1 MNGPLII
8 GSFPPRT
15 RRWSEVHHW
24 VDWKTGER
32 WFPRG
37 VDQPLGDATRDVG
50 SANELAREQAAVK
63 RIQQAHLDHVESARR
78 YATGLANE
86 ASFLSEEGPRETEA
100 EVGDEDSEAAVEAA
114 TARAAAGRTLLAW
127 KRVRELEA
135 AGDALAFGRL
145 TTDEWGTDYI
155 GRMSVIDGDEV
166 YLIDWRA
173 PAAEPFYRATPLEPL
188 GVSHRRHLHFTG
200 SELTNYSDEVFD
212 PDRIPENTSL
222 RGEAALLEILAARSE
237 GRMQSVVATIQAE
250 QDAVIRAS
258 AKGPL
263 LVQGGPGTGKTV
275 VALHRAAYLLY
286 ADRAALAETGVLIVG
301 PSPEFLTYISDV
313 LPSLGESGVVSVTA
327 DRLFPGV
334 LTDPDGS
341 EEVAELKGSAAM
353 ADLLA
358 TAVAARRRR
367 PKEPLTVWYGSLRV
381 NVSVELLERFV
392 SLADR
397 QATHNAG
404 SGVLRQLL
412 VEHVSREAY
421 EPGFGGRD
429 DIRASLSRSPDI
441 RLFLERH
448 WPVLSPEQ
456 MLNDLFGSK
465 ALLARAVEA
474 AGLDASAVDLLFRPR
489 EREKE
494 LWRRRWAR
502 SDVPLLDELLWL
514 LGDVSEATD
523 VETDMEHE
531 FADEDDVFSVDEQR
545 GDDPDIDGFEDE
557 EKLEPEPGEPE
568 IESYDSWR
576 EGDEEEEWV

>member
-1 MNGPLII
+1 M
-8 GSFPPRT
+8 
-15 RRWSEVHHW
+15 
-24 VDWKTGER
+24 
-32 WFPRG
+32 
-37 VDQPLGDATRDVG
+37 
-50 SANELAREQAAVK
+50 K
-63 RIQQAHLDHVESARR
+63 RIQQAHLDHIESARR
-78 YATGLANE
+78 YATGLADE

-188 GVSHRRHLHFTG
+188 GVSHRRHLHYTG
-200 SELTNYSDEVFD
+200 GELTNYSDEVFD
-212 PDRIPENTSL
+212 PDSISEHTAL
-222 RGEAALLEILAARSE
+222 RGEAALLSVLAAKSD

-334 LTDPDGS
+334 LTDPDAS
-341 EEVAELKGSAAM
+341 VAHAQVKGSAGM
-353 ADLLA
+353 AKLLA
-358 TAVAARRRR
+358 SAVSMRRRQPR
-367 PKEPLTVWYGSLRV
+367 EPLTVWYGSLRV
-381 NVSVELLERFV
+381 IVSMADLDRYVN
-392 SLADR
+392 LANR
-397 QATHNAG
+397 QGTHNAG
-404 SGVLRQLL
+404 AGVLRQML
-412 VEHVSREAY
+412 VEHVSREAH
-421 EPGFGGRD
+421 EPGFGGREEV
-429 DIRASLSRSPDI
+429 RSSLANSPDI
-441 RLFLERH
+441 RLFLEKH

-465 ALLARAVEA
+465 ALLARAAEHGGFEESV
-474 AGLDASAVDLLFRPR
+474 VDLLFRPR
-489 EREKE
+489 ERERE

-514 LGDVSEATD
+514 LGDVLEATD

-531 FADEDDVFSVDEQR
+531 FADEDDVFTVDEKR
-545 GDDPDIDGFEDE
+545 GDDPDIDGVDDD
-557 EKLEPEPGEPE
+557 EKLDPEPGEIE
-568 IESYDSWR
+568 IESYDEWR
-576 EGDEEEEWV
+576 EGEEDEWA

>member
-1 MNGPLII
+1 MANPLADE
-8 GSFPPRT
+8 F
-15 RRWSEVHHW
+15 
-24 VDWKTGER
+24 
-32 WFPRG
+32 
-37 VDQPLGDATRDVG
+37 ADVA
-50 SANELAREQAAVK
+50 SHDELAREREAVG
-63 RIQQAHLDHVESARR
+63 RIRQAHIDHIESARR
-78 YATGLANE
+78 YATGLADE

-155 GRMSVIDGDEV
+155 GRMSVIDGDDV

-188 GVSHRRHLHFTG
+188 GVSHRRHLHYTDG
-200 SELTNYSDEVFD
+200 ELTNYSDEVFD
-212 PDRIPENTSL
+212 PDTISEHVSL
-222 RGEAALLEILAARSE
+222 RGEAALLAVLAARTD

-334 LTDPDGS
+334 LTDPDASS
-341 EEVAELKGSAAM
+341 ELAELKGSAPM
-353 ADLLA
+353 AGLLA
-358 TAVAARRRR
+358 SAVAMRRRS

-381 NVSVELLERFV
+381 QISVDELRRFFA
-392 SLADR
+392 LADR

-404 SGVLRQLL
+404 AGVLRQLL
-412 VEHVSREAY
+412 VEHVAREAH
-421 EPGFGGRD
+421 EPGFGERD
-429 DIRASLSRSPDI
+429 DVRASLFGSPDI
-441 RLFLERH
+441 HFFLERH

-456 MLNDLFGSK
+456 MLNDLLGSK
-465 ALLARAVEA
+465 ALLTRAVSSVE
-474 AGLDASAVDLLFRPR
+474 LDESAVGLLYR
-489 EREKE
+489 EREPEKE
-494 LWRRRWAR
+494 LWRRRWER

-531 FADEDDVFSVDEQR
+531 FADEDDVFTVDEQR
-545 GDDPDIDGFEDE
+545 GDDPDIDGVEDE

-576 EGDEEEEWV
+576 EGDEEEEWT

>member
-1 MNGPLII
+1 MESPLADTET
-8 GSFPPRT
+8 PVP
-15 RRWSEVHHW
+15 
-24 VDWKTGER
+24 
-32 WFPRG
+32 
-37 VDQPLGDATRDVG
+37 
-50 SANELAREQAAVK
+50 SADELVREQAAVA
-63 RIQQAHLDHVESARR
+63 RIRQAHLDHIESARS
-78 YATGLANE
+78 YATGLADE

-155 GRMSVIDGDEV
+155 GRMSVIDGDDV

-188 GVSHRRHLHFTG
+188 GVSHRRHLHYTDG
-200 SELTNYSDEVFD
+200 ELTNYSDEIFD
-212 PDRIPENTSL
+212 PDTIGEHESL
-222 RGEAALLEILAARSE
+222 RGEAALLAVLAARTD

-313 LPSLGESGVVSVTA
+313 LPSLGESGVVSMTA

-334 LTDPDGS
+334 LTDLDAS
-341 EEVAELKGSAAM
+341 EEVAELKGSAPM
-353 ADLLA
+353 AELLA
-358 TAVAARRRR
+358 AAVAMRRRR
-367 PKEPLTVWYGSLRV
+367 PTEPLTVWYGSLRV
-381 NVSVELLERFV
+381 VVSTEELQRFFM
-392 SLADR
+392 LANR
-397 QATHNAG
+397 QATHNSGA
-404 SGVLRQLL
+404 GVLKQLL
-412 VEHVSREAY
+412 IELVSRDAY

-429 DIRASLSRSPDI
+429 DIRASLAQSPDI
-441 RLFLERH
+441 RLFLEKH

-456 MLNDLFGSK
+456 MLNDLFGST

-474 AGLDASAVDLLFRPR
+474 AGIDASAVELLYR
-489 EREKE
+489 ERTREKD
-494 LWRRRWAR
+494 LWRRRWYR

-523 VETDMEHE
+523 VEADMEHE
-531 FADEDDVFSVDEQR
+531 FADEDDVFTVDEKR
-545 GDDPDIDGFEDE
+545 GDDPDLDGLEDE

-576 EGDEEEEWV
+576 EGEEDEEWV

>member
-1 MNGPLII
+1 MANP
-8 GSFPPRT
+8 S
-15 RRWSEVHHW
+15 
-24 VDWKTGER
+24 VDEFTK
-32 WFPRG
+32 
-37 VDQPLGDATRDVG
+37 VA
-50 SANELAREQAAVK
+50 SADELAREQAAVA
-63 RIQQAHLDHVESARR
+63 RIQQAHLDHIESARR
-78 YATGLANE
+78 YATGLADE

-155 GRMSVIDGDEV
+155 GRMSVIDGDDV

-188 GVSHRRHLHFTG
+188 GVSHRRHLHYTD
-200 SELTNYSDEVFD
+200 SALTNYSDEVFD
-212 PDRIPENTSL
+212 PDTITEHESL
-222 RGEAALLEILAARSE
+222 RGEAALLAVLAARTD

-301 PSPEFLTYISDV
+301 PSPEFLAYISDV

-334 LTDPDGS
+334 LTDPDPS
-341 EEVAELKGSAAM
+341 EELADVKGAAAM
-353 ADLLA
+353 ADALA
-358 TAVAARRRR
+358 AAVGMRRR
-367 PKEPLTVWYGSLRV
+367 PPTEPLTVWYGSLRV
-381 NVSVELLERFV
+381 VVSIEELERFFM
-392 SLADR
+392 LASR

-404 SGVLRQLL
+404 AGVLKQLL
-412 VEHVSREAY
+412 IELVSRDAY

-429 DIRASLSRSPDI
+429 DIRASLAHSPDI
-441 RLFLERH
+441 RLFLEKH

-456 MLNDLFGSK
+456 MLNDLLGSR
-465 ALLARAVEA
+465 ALLSRAVEA
-474 AGLDASAVDLLFRPR
+474 AGLEPSAAELLYRSR

-494 LWRRRWAR
+494 LWRRRWHR

-531 FADEDDVFSVDEQR
+531 FADEDDVFTVDEKR
-545 GDDPDIDGFEDE
+545 GDDPNIDGLEDE

-576 EGDEEEEWV
+576 EGEEDEEWV

>member
-1 MNGPLII
+1 MAEPIVDVN
-8 GSFPPRT
+8 
-15 RRWSEVHHW
+15 SEV
-24 VDWKTGER
+24 DSSLELER
-32 WFPRG
+32 ER
-37 VDQPLGDATRDVG
+37 
-50 SANELAREQAAVK
+50 AAVE
-63 RIQQAHLDHVESARR
+63 RIRQAHLDHIESARR
-78 YATGLANE
+78 YATGLADE

-145 TTDEWGTDYI
+145 TTDEWGTDYV

-166 YLIDWRA
+166 FLIDWRA

-188 GVSHRRHLHFTG
+188 GVSHRRHLHYVDA
-200 SELTNYSDEVFD
+200 ELTNYSDEVFD
-212 PDRIPENTSL
+212 PDRIPQNTSL
-222 RGEAALLEILAARSE
+222 RGEAALLETLAARGD
-237 GRMQSVVATIQAE
+237 GRMQTVVATIQAE
-250 QDAVIRAS
+250 QDAVIRAP

-301 PSPEFLTYISDV
+301 PSADFLHYIGNV

-334 LTDPDGS
+334 LTDPDHCD
-341 EEVAELKGSAAM
+341 EVADLKGRAEMAA
-353 ADLLA
+353 LLE
-358 TAVAARRRR
+358 VALGRRRRR
-367 PKEPLTVWYGSLRV
+367 PTEPLTVWYGSRRV
-381 NVSVELLERFV
+381 IVSTEQLNDYMTLAER
-392 SLADR
+392 
-397 QATHNAG
+397 QMTHNSGAG
-404 SGVLRQLL
+404 VIFQMVL
-412 VEHVSREAY
+412 EHVAREVH
-421 EPGFGGRD
+421 EPGFENRE
-429 DIRASLSRSPDI
+429 DIRKSLANSQDLRV
-441 RLFLERH
+441 FQEKH

-456 MLNDLFGSK
+456 MLNDLLGSK
-465 ALLARAVEA
+465 PLLEYAAGKAGLTEADAALLYRKR
-474 AGLDASAVDLLFRPR
+474 D
-489 EREKE
+489 REKD

-531 FADEDDVFSVDEQR
+531 FADEADVFTLDEER
-545 GDDPDIDGFEDE
+545 GDEVDDLDEAE
-557 EKLEPEPGEPE
+557 EKLDPEPGEVE
-568 IESYDSWR
+568 VESYDSWR
-576 EGDEEEEWV
+576 EGDEEDEWA

>member
-1 MNGPLII
+1 MVEANQTVESPAEL
-8 GSFPPRT
+8 
-15 RRWSEVHHW
+15 
-24 VDWKTGER
+24 ER
-32 WFPRG
+32 ER
-37 VDQPLGDATRDVG
+37 
-50 SANELAREQAAVK
+50 AAVE
-63 RIQQAHLDHVESARR
+63 RIQQAHQDHIDAARR
-78 YATGLANE
+78 YATGLADE

-155 GRMSVIDGDEV
+155 GKMSVIDGDEV

-188 GVSHRRHLHFTG
+188 GVSHRRHLHYVG
-200 SELTNYSDEVFD
+200 DELTNYSDEVFD
-212 PDRIPENTSL
+212 PDRIPEDTAL
-222 RGEAALLEILAARSE
+222 RGEAALLKTLTARGD

-301 PSPEFLTYISDV
+301 PSSEFLQYISNV
-313 LPSLGESGVVSVTA
+313 LPSLGESGVVSVTV

-334 LTDPDGS
+334 LTDPDRS
-341 EEVAELKGSAAM
+341 TELAELKGSADM
-353 ADLLA
+353 AALLDA
-358 TAVAARRRR
+358 AVRRRR
-367 PKEPLTVWYGSLRV
+367 RTPTEPLTVWYGSLRV
-381 NVSVELLERFV
+381 TISIQQLVEYVSFAERQM
-392 SLADR
+392 S
-397 QATHNAG
+397 HNSGA
-404 SGVLRQLL
+404 GVLFQLL
-412 VEHVSREAY
+412 IEHVVREVH
-421 EPGFGGRD
+421 EPGFD
-429 DIRASLSRSPDI
+429 QLDELRASVAQSQDLR
-441 RLFLERH
+441 RFQERH

-456 MLNDLFGSK
+456 MLNDLWGSK
-465 ALLARAVEA
+465 GLLKYAAQK
-474 AGLDASAVDLLFRPR
+474 AGLGEEAVDLLYRKR
-489 EREKE
+489 EPERE
-494 LWRRRWAR
+494 LWRRRWER

-514 LGDVSEATD
+514 LGDPSEAKD

-531 FADEDDVFSVDEQR
+531 FADEDDVFT
-545 GDDPDIDGFEDE
+545 IDAERSEEADLDEDE
-557 EKLEPEPGEPE
+557 EDKLEPVPGEVE

-576 EGDEEEEWV
+576 EGEEEDEWQ

>member
-1 MNGPLII
+1 MANPLAD
-8 GSFPPRT
+8 
-15 RRWSEVHHW
+15 VNAD
-24 VDWKTGER
+24 VDSL
-32 WFPRG
+32 
-37 VDQPLGDATRDVG
+37 D
-50 SANELAREQAAVK
+50 ELAREREAVR
-63 RIQQAHLDHVESARR
+63 RIQQAHVDHIDSARR
-78 YATGLANE
+78 YATGLADE

-155 GRMSVIDGDEV
+155 GRMSVIDGDDV

-188 GVSHRRHLHFTG
+188 GVTHRRHLHYTG
-200 SELTNYSDEVFD
+200 SDLTNYSDEVFD
-212 PDRIPENTSL
+212 PDSIDEHVSL
-222 RGEAALLEILAARSE
+222 RGEAALLAVLAARAD

-301 PSPEFLTYISDV
+301 PSPEFLSYISDV

-334 LTDPDGS
+334 LTDPDAS
-341 EEVAELKGSAAM
+341 ETTAELKGGAPM
-353 ADLLA
+353 AELLA
-358 TAVAARRRR
+358 SAVRTRRR
-367 PKEPLTVWYGSLRV
+367 PPREPLTIWYGSQRV
-381 NVSVELLERFV
+381 ILPLEVLQRFV

-404 SGVLRQLL
+404 AGVLRQLL
-412 VEHVSREAY
+412 VEHVAREAH
-421 EPGFGGRD
+421 EPGFGERE
-429 DIRASLSRSPDI
+429 DIRVSLARSSDI
-441 RLFLERH
+441 RRFLERH

-456 MLNDLFGSK
+456 MLNDLLGSR
-465 ALLARAVEA
+465 ALLTRAVQA
-474 AGLDASAVDLLFRPR
+474 AGLEESAVELLFRTRDP
-489 EREKE
+489 EDE
-494 LWRRRWAR
+494 LWRRRWER

-531 FADEDDVFSVDEQR
+531 FADEDDVFTVDEQR
-545 GDDPDIDGFEDE
+545 GDDPDIDGADDE
-557 EKLEPEPGEPE
+557 EKLDPEPGPPE

-576 EGDEEEEWV
+576 EGEEEEEWL

>member
-1 MNGPLII
+1 M
-8 GSFPPRT
+8 T
-15 RRWSEVHHW
+15 
-24 VDWKTGER
+24 
-32 WFPRG
+32 
-37 VDQPLGDATRDVG
+37 DALTTPDLTTPELA
-50 SANELAREQAAVK
+50 SAEELAREQVAVE
-63 RIQQAHLDHVESARR
+63 RIQQAHLDHIESARR
-78 YATGLANE
+78 YATGLADE

-145 TTDEWGTDYI
+145 TTNEWGTDYI
-155 GRMSVIDGDEV
+155 GRMSVIDGDDV

-188 GVSHRRHLHFTG
+188 GVSHRRHLHYTG

-212 PDRIPENTSL
+212 PDSISEHTAL
-222 RGEAALLEILAARSE
+222 RGEAALLSVLAAKSD

-334 LTDPDGS
+334 LTDPDES
-341 EEVAELKGSAAM
+341 VAHAQIKGSAGM
-353 ADLLA
+353 AKLLA
-358 TAVAARRRR
+358 SAVSMRRRQ
-367 PKEPLTVWYGSLRV
+367 PKEALTVWYGSLRV
-381 NVSVELLERFV
+381 IVSMADLDRYVT
-392 SLADR
+392 LANR

-404 SGVLRQLL
+404 AGVLRQML
-412 VEHVSREAY
+412 VERVSREAH

-429 DIRASLSRSPDI
+429 EVRSSLANSPDI

-465 ALLARAVEA
+465 ALLQRAGEHAGFDEA
-474 AGLDASAVDLLFRPR
+474 TAELLYRPR

-531 FADEDDVFSVDEQR
+531 FADEDDVFTVDEKR
-545 GDDPDIDGFEDE
+545 GDDPDIDGVDDE
-557 EKLEPEPGEPE
+557 EKLDPEPGEVE
-568 IESYDSWR
+568 IESYDEWR
-576 EGDEEEEWV
+576 EGEEDEWV

>member
-1 MNGPLII
+1 MEQP
-8 GSFPPRT
+8 SKRT
-15 RRWSEVHHW
+15 PGNES
-24 VDWKTGER
+24 
-32 WFPRG
+32 
-37 VDQPLGDATRDVG
+37 DQVV
-50 SANELAREQAAVK
+50 SADELAREQAAVE
-63 RIQQAHLDHVESARR
+63 RIRLKHLDHVASARR

-188 GVSHRRHLHFTG
+188 GVSHRRHLHYTDG
-200 SELTNYSDEVFD
+200 KLTNYSDEIFD
-212 PDRIPENTSL
+212 TDNIAEHSNL
-222 RGEAALLEILAARSE
+222 RGEAALLKTLAARGD

-250 QDAVIRAS
+250 QDSVIRAP

-313 LPSLGESGVVSVTA
+313 LPSLGESGVISVTA

-334 LTDPDGS
+334 LTNADS
-341 EEVAELKGSAAM
+341 SREVAELKGRAEMASLLSAA
-353 ADLLA
+353 
-358 TAVAARRRR
+358 VNRRRR
-367 PKEPLTVWYGSLRV
+367 QPTDALTVWYGSRRV
-381 NVSVELLERFV
+381 IISISQLQNYMR
-392 SLADR
+392 LAER
-397 QATHNAG
+397 QATHNSGAG
-404 SGVLRQLL
+404 LLFQLVL
-412 VEHVSREAY
+412 EHVVREVH
-421 EPGFGGRD
+421 EPGFDRLED
-429 DIRASLSRSPDI
+429 VRASLAHSPDLV
-441 RLFLERH
+441 LFQERH

-465 ALLARAVEA
+465 ALLRFCVAEA
-474 AGLDASAVDLLFRPR
+474 GMAAEHVGMLFRPR
-489 EREKE
+489 SSEKE
-494 LWRRRWAR
+494 LWRRRWER

-514 LGDVSEATD
+514 LGDVSEAAD

-531 FADEDDVFSVDEQR
+531 FVDEDDVFTIDEQR
-545 GDDPDIDGFEDE
+545 EDADHDDDEDD
-557 EKLEPEPGEPE
+557 KLDPEPDE
-568 IESYDSWR
+568 IEVESYDSWR
-576 EGDEEEEWV
+576 EGDDEDDLGVINPWA